1 LTPSNFADTKRNTME
16 KKKNLFRNVLDSEMF
31 GDENKQY
38 YFDIKKGKNEA
49 LFLQITNRNL
59 AANDE
64 YKRTHIIL
72 FEDDLAFFVEA
83 LTMLLGRHATGNLG
97 ASC

>member
-1 LTPSNFADTKRNTME
+1 ME
-16 KKKNLFRNVLDSEMF
+16 KKKALFRNVLDSEMF

-59 AANDE
+59 DTNDE

>member
-1 LTPSNFADTKRNTME
+1 M
-16 KKKNLFRNVLDSEMF
+16 KKKKTLSRNVLDSEMF

-59 AANDE
+59 AAKDE

-72 FEDDLAFFVEA
+72 FEDDLVFFVEA

>member
-1 LTPSNFADTKRNTME
+1 MEEKR
-16 KKKNLFRNVLDSEMF
+16 NLFRNVQDSEMF

-38 YFDIKKGKNEA
+38 YFDIKKGKNDA
-49 LFLQITNRNL
+49 IFLQITNRNL
-59 AANDE
+59 TVADA

-72 FEDDLAFFVEA
+72 FEDDLFFFVEA
-83 LTMLLGRHATGNLG
+83 LTMLLGRHAPGNLG

>member
-1 LTPSNFADTKRNTME
+1 M
-16 KKKNLFRNVLDSEMF
+16 LDSEMF
-31 GDENKQY
+31 GHRNKQY
-38 YFDIKKGKNEA
+38 YFDIKKGKNDA
-49 LFLQITNRNL
+49 IFLQITNRNP
-59 AANDE
+59 AVADA

-72 FEDDLAFFVEA
+72 FEDDLPFFVEA

>member
-1 LTPSNFADTKRNTME
+1 MG
-16 KKKNLFRNVLDSEMF
+16 KKKELFQNVLDTEMF
-31 GDENKQY
+31 GNENKQY

-49 LFLQITNRNL
+49 VFLQITSRNL
-59 AANDE
+59 KVADA

-72 FEDDLAFFVEA
+72 FENDLAFFVEA

>member
-1 LTPSNFADTKRNTME
+1 ME
-16 KKKNLFRNVLDSEMF
+16 KTKNLFRNVLDTVMF
-31 GDENKQY
+31 GNENKQY

-59 AANDE
+59 TVDDQ

-83 LTMLLGRHATGNLG
+83 LTMLLGRYASGNLG

>member
-1 LTPSNFADTKRNTME
+1 ME
-16 KKKNLFRNVLDSEMF
+16 KTKNLFRNVLDTEMF
-31 GDENKQY
+31 GNENKQY

-59 AANDE
+59 TVDDQ

-72 FEDDLAFFVEA
+72 FEDDLTFFVEA
-83 LTMLLGRHATGNLG
+83 LTMLLGRHASGNLG